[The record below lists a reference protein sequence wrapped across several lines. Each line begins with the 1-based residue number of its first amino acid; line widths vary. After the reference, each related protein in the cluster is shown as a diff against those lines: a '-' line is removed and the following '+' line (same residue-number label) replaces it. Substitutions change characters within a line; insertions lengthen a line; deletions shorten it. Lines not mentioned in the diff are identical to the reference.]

1 MEAELTTLDEKVQQ
15 LVQLCQKL
23 RRDNTNLRQQ
33 LASAKGENDRLAL
46 KISTAAQR
54 LEALIEQVPEQS
66 E

>member
-1 MEAELTTLDEKVQQ
+1 MEAELSTLDEKVQQ
-15 LVQLCQKL
+15 LVQLCLKL

-33 LASAKGENDRLAL
+33 LASAKGENDRLSL
-46 KISTAAQR
+46 KITTAAVR

>member
-1 MEAELTTLDEKVQQ
+1 MEAELSNLDEKVQQ
-15 LVQLCQKL
+15 LVQLCLKL
-23 RRDNTNLRQQ
+23 RRDNSGLRQQ
-33 LASAKGENDRLAL
+33 LASAKSENDRLNL